1 MLPHGSKAQNLGT
14 ERFTKVFTTNEMM
27 IFELHAADYKE
38 SFSTLG
44 NVEEIAYNAVTFT
57 WNVGEDAKVRTFYYL
72 I

>member
-1 MLPHGSKAQNLGT
+1 
-14 ERFTKVFTTNEMM
+14 M

-57 WNVGEDAKVRTFYYL
+57 WNVGEEAKVRTFYYFHV